1 MSEASENIE
10 PHIIV
15 VGGGFGGMSVVTSL
29 EHTPVQIT
37 LVDRRNHHLFQPL
50 LYEVATAALSPGQI
64 AVPLRHVFRRQK
76 NATVVLGDVT
86 SVDLERR
93 VVEIDGEPLSYDY
106 LVLATGSTHHYFG
119 HDAWA
124 AHAPGLKSVD
134 DALEIR
140 RRFLLTF
147 EQADRSDSPDERR
160 RLMTTVIVGGGP
172 TGIELAGTMSEVAK
186 RVLQGEFRNLDP
198 SSLEIVLAEGADRLL
213 PALAPEL
220 SALAK
225 RDLEKLGVKVRL
237 ETYVT
242 EIDERGVVLQSGE
255 CISASNVIWAAGVC
269 GAPIERGLQAF
280 MRDDRRLNVE
290 PDLSL
295 AGHREVFAI
304 GDLAYVETD
313 GEQVPGL
320 APAALQ
326 MGKYVGKLLANQV
339 GRGGYAGEPKPFAY
353 WDKGTL
359 ATIGRGKAVADIGR
373 FKFGGLLAWLLWVF
387 IHIFFLVGFRNRV
400 MVLIEWGYAYVTF
413 HRGARLIT
421 GQGTR
426 PKTLAANAI
435 SPPPPPSAESESVS
449 TSS

>member
-1 MSEASENIE
+1 MNDDSKNIE
-10 PHIIV
+10 PHIVV
-15 VGGGFGGMSVVTSL
+15 VGGGFGGMSVVSAL
-29 EHTPVQIT
+29 ARTPVRIT

-64 AVPLRHVFRRQK
+64 AVPLRHVFRRQQ
-76 NATVVLGDVT
+76 NVTVVLGDVT
-86 SVDLERR
+86 SVDLKRR
-93 VVEIDGEPLSYDY
+93 VVEVDGEALSYDH

-119 HDAWA
+119 HDDWA

-147 EQADRSDSPDERR
+147 ERADRSDSPDERR
-160 RLMTTVIVGGGP
+160 RFMTTVIVGGGP

-198 SSLEIVLAEGADRLL
+198 SSLEIVLAEGTDRLL
-213 PALAPEL
+213 PALDPEL
-220 SALAK
+220 SARAK
-225 RDLEKLGVKVRL
+225 SDLEKLGVRVRL

-242 EIDERGVVLQSGE
+242 EIDERGVLLQSGE
-255 CISASNVIWAAGVC
+255 RIPAANVIWAAGVC
-269 GAPIERGLQAF
+269 GAPIERGLQGF

-295 AGHREVFAI
+295 RGHPDVFAI

-326 MGKYVGKLLANQV
+326 MGKYVGRLLANEV
-339 GRGGYAGEPKPFAY
+339 GRSASAGARKPFEY

-373 FKFGGLLAWLLWVF
+373 FKFGGVLAWLLWVF
-387 IHIFFLVGFRNRV
+387 IHIFFLVGFRNRL
-400 MVLIEWGYAYVTF
+400 MVLIEWAYAYVTF

-421 GQGTR
+421 GQDAHE
-426 PKTLAANAI
+426 KVLALNAT
-435 SPPPPPSAESESVS
+435 S
-449 TSS
+449 TSKRG

>member
-1 MSEASENIE
+1 MNEGSQTIE
-10 PHIIV
+10 PQIIV
-15 VGGGFGGMSVVTSL
+15 IGGGFGGMSVVASL
-29 EHTPVQIT
+29 ERTPVQIT

-64 AVPLRHVFRRQK
+64 AVPLRHIFRRQK
-76 NATVVLGDVT
+76 NATVVLGDVN

-93 VVEIDGEPLSYDY
+93 VVELDGEPMSYDY

-119 HDAWA
+119 HDTWA

-147 EQADRSDSPDERR
+147 ERADRSDNPDERR

-198 SSLEIVLAEGADRLL
+198 SSIEIVLAEGADRLL

-225 RDLEKLGVKVRL
+225 RDLEKLGVTVRL
-237 ETYVT
+237 QTYVT

-255 CISASNVIWAAGVC
+255 CIPASNVIWAAGVC

-295 AGHREVFAI
+295 AGHREVFAV

-313 GEQVPGL
+313 GKPVPGL

-326 MGKYVGKLLANQV
+326 MGKYVGKSIANQV
-339 GRGGYAGEPKPFAY
+339 RQGASASEPKPFEY

-400 MVLIEWGYAYVTF
+400 MVLIEWAYAYVTF

>member
-1 MSEASENIE
+1 MNEGSQTIE
-10 PHIIV
+10 PQIIV
-15 VGGGFGGMSVVTSL
+15 IGGGFGGMSVVASL
-29 EHTPVQIT
+29 ERTPVQLT

-64 AVPLRHVFRRQK
+64 AVPLRHIFRRQK

-93 VVEIDGEPLSYDY
+93 VVEIDGEPMSYDY

-147 EQADRSDSPDERR
+147 ERADRSDNPDERR
-160 RLMTTVIVGGGP
+160 CLMTTVIVGGGP

-198 SSLEIVLAEGADRLL
+198 SSIEIVLAEGADRLL
-213 PALAPEL
+213 PALASEL

-225 RDLEKLGVKVRL
+225 RDLEKLGVTVRL
-237 ETYVT
+237 QTYVT

-255 CISASNVIWAAGVC
+255 CITASNVIWAAGVC
-269 GAPIERGLQAF
+269 GAPIEGGLQAF

-295 AGHREVFAI
+295 AGHREVFAV

-313 GEQVPGL
+313 GKPVPGL

-326 MGKYVGKLLANQV
+326 MGKYVGKLIANQV
-339 GRGGYAGEPKPFAY
+339 GQGASASEPKPFEY

-400 MVLIEWGYAYVTF
+400 MVLIEWAYAYVTF

-421 GQGTR
+421 GQGIR
-426 PKTLAANAI
+426 PKTLSANAI